1 MNDFGSKIYDA
12 AKKAVKEVYDLEPA
26 EGQLIIETPQDTKL
40 GDYSTSIA
48 MKLSRTL
55 RRNPMEI
62 AEPLTAK
69 LAELLPECESITVA
83 RPGFINFK
91 LKQSALAAVINDVIA
106 AGDDYGKNESGKGK
120 RLLLEWVSANPTGDL
135 HCGHARNAAWG
146 DCICRLMVASGW
158 DVLREFYVNDA
169 GNQIVKLGESLTARY
184 FEYFGKEYPLP
195 D

>member
-12 AKKAVKEVYDLEPA
+12 AKKAVKEVYDLELA

-69 LAELLPECESITVA
+69 LAELLPECESITA
-83 RPGFINFK
+83 P
-91 LKQSALAAVINDVIA
+91 ALSTSSSSRA
-106 AGDDYGKNESGKGK
+106 
-120 RLLLEWVSANPTGDL
+120 L
-135 HCGHARNAAWG
+135 
-146 DCICRLMVASGW
+146 
-158 DVLREFYVNDA
+158 
-169 GNQIVKLGESLTARY
+169 SLPSSTTLSPPVTITARTSPARASACCSN
-184 FEYFGKEYPLP
+184 GSPRTRP
-195 D
+195 ATCTAATPATPRGATASAA

>member
-91 LKQSALAAVINDVIA
+91 LKQSALAAVINDRLELYRAFIDAGAIGVPPACQPAEPADA
-106 AGDDYGKNESGKGK
+106 A
-120 RLLLEWVSANPTGDL
+120 
-135 HCGHARNAAWG
+135 
-146 DCICRLMVASGW
+146 ASRPGA
-158 DVLREFYVNDA
+158 DVLPNAGRADA
-169 GNQIVKLGESLTARY
+169 AASRSTQSSRDAEGSRT
-184 FEYFGKEYPLP
+184 
-195 D
+195 